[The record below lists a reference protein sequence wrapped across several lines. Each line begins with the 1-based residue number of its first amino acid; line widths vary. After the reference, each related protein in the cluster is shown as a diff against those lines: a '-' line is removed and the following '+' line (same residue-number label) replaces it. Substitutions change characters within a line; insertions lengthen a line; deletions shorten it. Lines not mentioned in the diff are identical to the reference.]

1 MPGALRAFIKLRRS
15 RTDERKRWPPPMCV
29 SSAAAG
35 GALALRFHSGR
46 RGFQR
51 KSGKD
56 VVKMRQNLACFQST
70 HARAIEGSAR
80 EGKGRAW
87 KVAAQFERSG
97 AHLVGQVRLL
107 DVALV
112 LGHRGGCGVGVG
124 VGDVGLG
131 VCVQPV
137 RRAQKVVDRVVTQ
150 PCHIPLRLDSN
161 RSESSPR
168 FARYH
173 DTAVRS
179 KKPNSV
185 CLCVRK
191 TTLTS
196 VLLCA
201 LMVQISTSV
210 RVTKKNRDDL
220 EEP

>member
-1 MPGALRAFIKLRRS
+1 
-15 RTDERKRWPPPMCV
+15 
-29 SSAAAG
+29 
-35 GALALRFHSGR
+35 
-46 RGFQR
+46 
-51 KSGKD
+51 
-56 VVKMRQNLACFQST
+56 MRQNLACFQST
-70 HARAIEGSAR
+70 HARAIAGSAR

-124 VGDVGLG
+124 VGGVGLV

-137 RRAQKVVDRVVTQ
+137 PRESGRPRRNAAVSYSTAARFKQSGVVAEI
-150 PCHIPLRLDSN
+150 CSIPRH
-161 RSESSPR
+161 SS
-168 FARYH
+168 F

-179 KKPNSV
+179 KKPSSV

-201 LMVQISTSV
+201 LMLQDIHVGSCHQ
-210 RVTKKNRDDL
+210 
-220 EEP
+220 EEPGRLRRTMTT